1 MANLL
6 TYGVHDYLHTLRM
19 YIGFYSYAAYVFS
32 LSRDGGATP
41 PHLFEWIWTM
51 NSSSSTRPE
60 PAARRPWLAV
70 SAVGLATFSVVT
82 TEMLPVGLLTSIAG
96 SLGTSMGRAGL
107 MISLPALL
115 AALFAPLVVM
125 AAGGMDRRRILCGL
139 LALLVLA
146 NLASALAPSLIWLLA
161 ARVLVGFCMGGIWA
175 IAGGLAARL
184 VPQASMGLATS
195 IIFGGVAAASV
206 LGVPLGALIGDFA
219 GWRWA
224 FGGMAGFSALV
235 LALHMAVLPALPATG
250 SASLRQFSH
259 QLANRRLQAGLALT
273 LLLVA
278 GHFMSFTFVRPLLL
292 TVSGFDAQWM
302 SALLLAYGIAGI
314 AGNFLAGIIAARRT
328 VPSLAAIAMGLLLAP
343 VLFLSV
349 GDSPTG
355 GGAVL
360 LVWGLAYGGVSVGLM
375 TWMMQAAP
383 RAVEIATALYVG
395 VFNIGIAL
403 GSWAGGQLVDGW
415 GLHATLWLSGGLAAA
430 ALLLSA
436 AMGLVGRNG
445 PVAA

>member
-1 MANLL
+1 
-6 TYGVHDYLHTLRM
+6 
-19 YIGFYSYAAYVFS
+19 
-32 LSRDGGATP
+32 
-41 PHLFEWIWTM
+41 M

-96 SLGTSMGRAGL
+96 SLGTSMRRAGL

-195 IIFGGVAAASV
+195 VIFGGVAAASV

-235 LALHMAVLPALPATG
+235 LALHVAVLPALPATG

-436 AMGLVGRNG
+436 AMGLIGRNG

>member
-1 MANLL
+1 
-6 TYGVHDYLHTLRM
+6 
-19 YIGFYSYAAYVFS
+19 
-32 LSRDGGATP
+32 
-41 PHLFEWIWTM
+41 M
-51 NSSSSTRPE
+51 NSSSSARAE

-146 NLASALAPSLIWLLA
+146 NLASTLAPSLIWLLA

-235 LALHMAVLPALPATG
+235 LALHVAVLPSLPATG
-250 SASLRQFSH
+250 SANLRQFSH

-278 GHFMSFTFVRPLLL
+278 GHFMAFTFVRPLLL

-328 VPSLAAIAMGLLLAP
+328 VPSLTAIAMGLLLAP
-343 VLFLSV
+343 VLFLSM

-415 GLHATLWLSGGLAAA
+415 GLHATLWLSGGFAAA

>member
-1 MANLL
+1 
-6 TYGVHDYLHTLRM
+6 
-19 YIGFYSYAAYVFS
+19 
-32 LSRDGGATP
+32 
-41 PHLFEWIWTM
+41 M

-235 LALHMAVLPALPATG
+235 LALHVAVLPALPATG

-436 AMGLVGRNG
+436 AMGLAGRNG

>member
-1 MANLL
+1 
-6 TYGVHDYLHTLRM
+6 
-19 YIGFYSYAAYVFS
+19 
-32 LSRDGGATP
+32 
-41 PHLFEWIWTM
+41 M

-107 MISLPALL
+107 MLSLPALL

-195 IIFGGVAAASV
+195 VIFGGVAAASV

-235 LALHMAVLPALPATG
+235 LALHVAVLPALPATG
-250 SASLRQFSH
+250 SANLRQFSH

-349 GDSPTG
+349 GESPTG

-415 GLHATLWLSGGLAAA
+415 GLHATLWLSGGLAAT

-436 AMGLVGRNG
+436 AMGLAGRNG

>member
-1 MANLL
+1 
-6 TYGVHDYLHTLRM
+6 
-19 YIGFYSYAAYVFS
+19 
-32 LSRDGGATP
+32 
-41 PHLFEWIWTM
+41 M

-60 PAARRPWLAV
+60 PAARRPWLSV

-82 TEMLPVGLLTSIAG
+82 TEMLPVGLLTSIAS

-107 MISLPALL
+107 MISMPALL

-328 VPSLAAIAMGLLLAP
+328 VPSLAAIALGLLLAP

-403 GSWAGGQLVDGW
+403 GSWAGGQLVDGG

-436 AMGLVGRNG
+436 AMGLVGTGSKADWGHQQAKNHQ
-445 PVAA
+445 V

>member
-1 MANLL
+1 
-6 TYGVHDYLHTLRM
+6 
-19 YIGFYSYAAYVFS
+19 
-32 LSRDGGATP
+32 
-41 PHLFEWIWTM
+41 M

-107 MISLPALL
+107 MLSLPALL

-235 LALHMAVLPALPATG
+235 LALHVAVLPALPATG

-343 VLFLSV
+343 VLFLSM

-415 GLHATLWLSGGLAAA
+415 GLHATLWLSGGFAAA

-436 AMGLVGRNG
+436 AMGLAGRNG

>member
-1 MANLL
+1 
-6 TYGVHDYLHTLRM
+6 
-19 YIGFYSYAAYVFS
+19 
-32 LSRDGGATP
+32 
-41 PHLFEWIWTM
+41 M
-51 NSSSSTRPE
+51 NSYSSTRPE

-328 VPSLAAIAMGLLLAP
+328 VPSLAAIALGLLLAP

>member
-1 MANLL
+1 
-6 TYGVHDYLHTLRM
+6 M
-19 YIGFYSYAAYVFS
+19 YF
-32 LSRDGGATP
+32 LCPATAVQH
-41 PHLFEWIWTM
+41 PHLFEGIWTM

-60 PAARRPWLAV
+60 RAARRPWLAV

-328 VPSLAAIAMGLLLAP
+328 VPSLAAIALGLLLAP

-436 AMGLVGRNG
+436 AMGLVGTGSKADWGHQQAKNHQ
-445 PVAA
+445 V

>member
-1 MANLL
+1 
-6 TYGVHDYLHTLRM
+6 M

-41 PHLFEWIWTM
+41 PHLFEGIWTM

-235 LALHMAVLPALPATG
+235 LALHMAALPALPATG

-436 AMGLVGRNG
+436 AMGLVGTGSKADWGHQQANNHQ
-445 PVAA
+445 V

>member
-1 MANLL
+1 
-6 TYGVHDYLHTLRM
+6 
-19 YIGFYSYAAYVFS
+19 
-32 LSRDGGATP
+32 
-41 PHLFEWIWTM
+41 M

-125 AAGGMDRRRILCGL
+125 AAGGMDRRRILCRL

-146 NLASALAPSLIWLLA
+146 NLASALAPPLIWLLA

-235 LALHMAVLPALPATG
+235 LALHVAVLPSLPATG
-250 SASLRQFSH
+250 SANLRQFSH

-415 GLHATLWLSGGLAAA
+415 GLHATLWLSGGFAAA